1 MLHALGVVDFSA
13 NAPRDILHRKLL
25 KAGRVRFKSGERDED
40 RPAACR
46 VFGEDADGL
55 VEAGGDKLPSGG
67 RVVDVQHGGDM
78 VHVHFD
84 GILQM
89 PHVVCVQASE
99 STGSNANVS
108 VCISGTN
115 QDVQAKFELLV

>member
-13 NAPRDILHRKLL
+13 NTPRDILNRKLL
-25 KAGRVRFKSGERDED
+25 KAGWARFESGERDEN

-55 VEAGGDKLPSGG
+55 VEAGGDELPSGG
-67 RVVDVQHGGDM
+67 RVVDVQHGGDV

-84 GILQM
+84 GILQI

-115 QDVQAKFELLV
+115 QEV